1 MAEEAAAPQNQNG
14 GSSTKLVLIIVVG
27 AIFLVLASMAGIFF
41 LLKTMGML
49 NAGGGAAGTHQ
60 IVQEGEPLDP
70 PIYHALEPAFV
81 VNFKERGRTRYLQI
95 EIQVMTRDPEV
106 IPLLDQH
113 MPLIRNNLLLLFSGQ
128 DAEKLH
134 SAEGKEAL
142 RTTALEEVQKVLMEQ
157 MGTEEPAIEALYF
170 TSFVTQ

>member
-1 MAEEAAAPQNQNG
+1 VLFHGRRSPGETSWRKLDQTRSHYRCGSYFLGFGQYGWHLLFAQNH
-14 GSSTKLVLIIVVG
+14 
-27 AIFLVLASMAGIFF
+27 A
-41 LLKTMGML
+41 
-49 NAGGGAAGTHQ
+49 AGGAQVT
-60 IVQEGEPLDP
+60 QEEKVLEP
-70 PIYHALEPAFV
+70 PIYHAFDPAFV

-106 IPLLDQH
+106 IPMLDQH
-113 MPLIRNNLLLLFSGQ
+113 MPVIRNNLLLLFSGQ

-134 SAEGKEAL
+134 SADGKELL
-142 RTTALEEVQKVLMEQ
+142 RTSALEAVQQVLMEQ